1 MVKSGKLRS
10 LIKGLETKYVQDD
23 ACCKPL
29 HSNMGSCNSSCVHLE
44 STHIHQNR
52 AKLRSLTALKENV
65 KLVEVEYGRTCLAC
79 ARSVQA
85 RYSLLRGPGYS
96 FQYCSCSPPCSST
109 RAQVLQ
115 DGRGAN
121 EKCHHGVLNS

>member
-1 MVKSGKLRS
+1 MVKSGRLRS
-10 LIKGLETKYVQDD
+10 LIKELETKYVQDD

-65 KLVEVEYGRTCLAC
+65 KLVEVEYDRCNEAKVRQDMLGLCEER
-79 ARSVQA
+79 
-85 RYSLLRGPGYS
+85 PG
-96 FQYCSCSPPCSST
+96 
-109 RAQVLQ
+109 
-115 DGRGAN
+115 
-121 EKCHHGVLNS
+121 